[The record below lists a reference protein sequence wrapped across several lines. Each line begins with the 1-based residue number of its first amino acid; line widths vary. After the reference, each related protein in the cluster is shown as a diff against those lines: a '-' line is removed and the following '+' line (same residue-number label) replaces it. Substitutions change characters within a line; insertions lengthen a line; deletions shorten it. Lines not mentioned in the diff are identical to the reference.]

1 MLRCLGIV
9 FYYNKE
15 KGDTLNT
22 YRVKDNM
29 NNKFESLNLNV
40 DILKAIE
47 NLGFKKPSNVQRE
60 VIPTLLQ
67 KKDVIVKSKTGS
79 GKTASFGIPLCQN
92 VNIESYKVQG
102 IVLAPTRELV
112 LQIKEDISNIGRIKK
127 VRCEAIF
134 GKQSMEGQIKK
145 LKQRT
150 HIVVGTPGR
159 VIDHLERETLD
170 LSKVDFV
177 ILDEAD
183 KMLSM
188 GFIEQIE
195 EVLKRV
201 NKNATIGLFSAT
213 IPEKIEYLCN
223 SYMKDPKFI
232 EVKTLDIE
240 KKIEEKYIS
249 LDTKEKK
256 KALWQILYGK
266 HPNQA
271 IVFCNTK
278 DKVNE
283 VLKDLRTENILAK
296 SIHGGMEQ
304 KDRLSVMKEFKNKE
318 FKVLVATDVAARGIH
333 IEDLSLVIN
342 YEVPMENESYVH
354 RIGRTGRSGKE
365 GLAISF
371 VANYE
376 KRFLESIKEYTK
388 KDIQEIFCPS
398 KDEILKGKKVFKEN
412 QNKMLKNLDVKVA
425 KKEIHKDIVKIHISA
440 GKKKKIRALD
450 ILGCFSNLDGLTGVD
465 IGIIDILDNISYV
478 DILNGKGNLV
488 LRNNKTVKIKGKN
501 VKIERARK

>member
-1 MLRCLGIV
+1 M
-9 FYYNKE
+9 E
-15 KGDTLNT
+15 
-22 YRVKDNM
+22 
-29 NNKFESLNLNV
+29 NKFSNFELDIN
-40 DILKAIE
+40 ILKAIE
-47 NLGFKKPSNVQRE
+47 NLGYEKPSSVQKE
-60 VIPTLLQ
+60 VIPTLLD

-79 GKTASFGIPLCQN
+79 GKTASFGIPLCQS
-92 VNIESYKVQG
+92 VDIENNYVQG
-102 IVLAPTRELV
+102 IILAPTRELV
-112 LQIKEDISNIGRIKK
+112 LQIKEDLSNIGRIKK

-150 HIVVGTPGR
+150 HIVAGTPGR
-159 VIDHLERETLD
+159 IIDHLEKETLD
-170 LSKVDFV
+170 LSSVDFV

-213 IPEKIEYLCN
+213 LPEKIEYLCRV
-223 SYMKDPKFI
+223 YMKEPKFI
-232 EVKTLDIE
+232 EIKTLDIE
-240 KKIEEKYIS
+240 KKIQENYIS
-249 LDTKEKK
+249 LDVKEKK
-256 KALWQILYGK
+256 KALWQVLYAK

-283 VLKDLRTENILAK
+283 VLKDLKAENILAK

-304 KDRLSVMKEFKNKE
+304 RDRLVVMEEFKNKE

-333 IEDLSLVIN
+333 IEDLGLVIN

-365 GLAISF
+365 GIAISF
-371 VANYE
+371 VAHYE
-376 KRFLESIKEYTK
+376 KRYLESIKEYTK
-388 KDIQEIFCPS
+388 KDIEEAFCPG
-398 KDEILKGKKVFKEN
+398 KDEILEGKKIFKEN
-412 QNKMLKNLDVKVA
+412 QNKMLKNSEVKGV
-425 KKEIHKDIVKIHISA
+425 KKEIHKDVVKIHISA

-450 ILGCFSNLDGLTGVD
+450 ILGCFSNLSGLTGED

-488 LRNNKTVKIKGKN
+488 LKNNVVKIKGKS
-501 VKIERARK
+501 VKIEKAKK